1 MVKKA
6 TQPNADAILFPE
18 AGAFDAQRALNGV
31 MLTDD
36 VLEYHMRCVL
46 ALAPGLNEEII
57 RHATRHTRLMFKGAR
72 AYIAAREGE
81 GTTARNEAIRRDYRN
96 GERLE
101 LLERRYGIGR
111 VQIWRIVND
120 VPSH

>member
-6 TQPNADAILFPE
+6 AAPE
-18 AGAFDAQRALNGV
+18 TDLLQSIDY
-31 MLTDD
+31 TDD
-36 VLEYHMRCVL
+36 VVEYTLRCVL
-46 ALAPGLNEEII
+46 ALAPAMSEHIARQVDAQVRG
-57 RHATRHTRLMFKGAR
+57 TFGGAR
-72 AYIAAREGE
+72 VYVGRRTGE
-81 GTTARNEAIRRDYRN
+81 GTAARNEAIRRDYRN

-120 VPSH
+120 VPNH